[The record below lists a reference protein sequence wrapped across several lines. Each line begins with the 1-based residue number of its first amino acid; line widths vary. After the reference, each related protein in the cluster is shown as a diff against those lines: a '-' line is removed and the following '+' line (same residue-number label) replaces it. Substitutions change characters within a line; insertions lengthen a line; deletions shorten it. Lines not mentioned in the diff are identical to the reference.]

1 MGVFVYMSYTIKS
14 AAVLGL
20 SVEPVAVEVD
30 ISFGM
35 KKFNIVGLPDRA
47 VSEACGRVE
56 SAIKNSGL
64 PFPRYRITVN
74 LAPASLKKQG
84 PSYDLP
90 IAVGLLYAQGHF
102 TNHELDNALVIG
114 ELGLDG
120 VIRHVDGVL
129 PIALAAQLL
138 GVTTLVVPKENE
150 KEAALVEGLVVIGV
164 DHLKTLAAHLEG
176 SSIIEP
182 TPTTVV
188 DFHPS
193 TSFSHDMI
201 YIKGQERAKRALE
214 IAAAGQHNIL
224 LSGPPG
230 SGKTMLART
239 LPTILPDLT
248 LNEALDITRIHSISG
263 KLKGRALV
271 DERPFQAPHHTTS
284 GVALIGGGSNPKPG
298 QISMAHRGVLFL
310 DEFPEFKKNA
320 LENLRQPLE
329 DGTITVARAAGTA
342 EFPAKF
348 MLVAA
353 MNPCP
358 CGFASDPFHQCV
370 CTHSQIIKYQKKLS
384 GPLLDRIDLHL
395 EVPKIDV
402 DKLTSLDE
410 GELSASIRERVQ
422 AARNIQT
429 LRFEGSSL
437 VSNTDMRAQD
447 VKGYCPM
454 EKTAEQVLAT
464 AARSLHLSARAYIRI
479 IKVSRTIADLAGVDE
494 IMLEHVSE
502 ALQFRERG

>member
-1 MGVFVYMSYTIKS
+1 
-14 AAVLGL
+14 
-20 SVEPVAVEVD
+20 
-30 ISFGM
+30 
-35 KKFNIVGLPDRA
+35 
-47 VSEACGRVE
+47 
-56 SAIKNSGL
+56 
-64 PFPRYRITVN
+64 
-74 LAPASLKKQG
+74 
-84 PSYDLP
+84 
-90 IAVGLLYAQGHF
+90 
-102 TNHELDNALVIG
+102 
-114 ELGLDG
+114 
-120 VIRHVDGVL
+120 
-129 PIALAAQLL
+129 
-138 GVTTLVVPKENE
+138 
-150 KEAALVEGLVVIGV
+150 
-164 DHLKTLAAHLEG
+164 
-176 SSIIEP
+176 
-182 TPTTVV
+182 
-188 DFHPS
+188 
-193 TSFSHDMI
+193 
-201 YIKGQERAKRALE
+201 
-214 IAAAGQHNIL
+214 
-224 LSGPPG
+224 
-230 SGKTMLART
+230 
-239 LPTILPDLT
+239 
-248 LNEALDITRIHSISG
+248 
-263 KLKGRALV
+263 
-271 DERPFQAPHHTTS
+271 
-284 GVALIGGGSNPKPG
+284 
-298 QISMAHRGVLFL
+298 
-310 DEFPEFKKNA
+310 
-320 LENLRQPLE
+320 
-329 DGTITVARAAGTA
+329 
-342 EFPAKF
+342 

>member
-1 MGVFVYMSYTIKS
+1 MSYTVQS
-14 AAVLGL
+14 AAVHGL
-20 SVEPVAVEVD
+20 NVEPVSVEVD
-30 ISFGM
+30 ISFGL

-90 IAVGLLYAQGHF
+90 IAIGLLYAQGHF
-102 TNHELDNALVIG
+102 TDHKLDNALVVG

-129 PIALAAQLL
+129 PIALAAVEQ
-138 GVTTLVVPKENE
+138 GIDTLIVPKENE
-150 KEAALVEGLVVIGV
+150 KEAALVAGINIIGV
-164 DHLKTLAAHLEG
+164 GHLKALAAHIEG
-176 SSIIEP
+176 TLVIEP
-182 TPTTVV
+182 TPVTIV
-188 DFHPS
+188 DFRPS
-193 TSFSHDMI
+193 VSSTHDMI

-248 LNEALDITRIHSISG
+248 LAEALDITRIHSIAG
-263 KLKGRALV
+263 KLKGKSLV
-271 DERPFQAPHHTTS
+271 NERPFQSPHHTTS
-284 GVALIGGGSNPKPG
+284 GVALIGGGSSPRPG

-329 DGTITVARAAGTA
+329 DGTITVSRAAGTA

-370 CTHSQIIKYQKKLS
+370 CTHGQIIKYQKKLS

-402 DKLTSLDE
+402 EKLTAVDE
-410 GELSASIRERVQ
+410 GELSSGIRARVQ
-422 AARNIQT
+422 AARDIQT
-429 LRFEGSSL
+429 ARFAGTGL

-447 VKGYCPM
+447 VKDYCPM
-454 EKTAEQVLAT
+454 EKGADQVLTT

-479 IKVSRTIADLAGVDE
+479 IKVSRTIADLAGVSE
-494 IMLEHVSE
+494 IQLEHVSE